1 MAASRVVLTD
11 VSVKM
16 LDICRRRLAGMTS
29 LRAEALAFATFSGTE
44 DCFRPDAFD
53 TCYGTAVLHHILDV
67 RRLLGQIHRLLQ
79 PGGRAFF
86 MEPNLRFHRALTA
99 TLAAILAD
107 WAHDGTLPRE
117 DAIPMVCWMAE
128 VHCNAVNSGELDVL
142 ADREDKHL
150 FVAEMFE
157 AMADAAGFGMA
168 AALPCGP
175 DPTGENTI
183 KVYMGQCG
191 ISSATTARL
200 LKAWPA
206 AQRAWF
212 GPLEPRDQSPSY
224 LLWLAK
230 SPR

>member
-1 MAASRVVLTD
+1 
-11 VSVKM
+11 
-16 LDICRRRLAGMTS
+16 
-29 LRAEALAFATFSGTE
+29 
-44 DCFRPDAFD
+44 
-53 TCYGTAVLHHILDV
+53 
-67 RRLLGQIHRLLQ
+67 
-79 PGGRAFF
+79 
-86 MEPNLRFHRALTA
+86 
-99 TLAAILAD
+99 
-107 WAHDGTLPRE
+107 
-117 DAIPMVCWMAE
+117 
-128 VHCNAVNSGELDVL
+128 
-142 ADREDKHL
+142 
-150 FVAEMFE
+150 
-157 AMADAAGFGMA
+157 MA